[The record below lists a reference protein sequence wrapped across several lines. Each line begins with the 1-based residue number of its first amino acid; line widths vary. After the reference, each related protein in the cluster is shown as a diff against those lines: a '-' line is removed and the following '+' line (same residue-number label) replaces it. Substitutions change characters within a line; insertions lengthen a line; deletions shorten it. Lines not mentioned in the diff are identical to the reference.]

1 MTMTSERDLMR
12 EEFEALCVKRWRG
25 DRDGLLRNP
34 DGTYILGPAQFAW
47 EMFQAGRRA
56 QHSTAEPY
64 LWGLA
69 AEGKSPYLDVADSR
83 KEAETM
89 AEFANRHIDSSG
101 PRYCVVPLYVGAV
114 PRHSTAEPVAEVEQ
128 SGMTFEQWYAQYHE
142 DACVMYGGLSG
153 NPKDVAHDAWDAARA
168 IEAAHGIGTKE
179 AEHDD

>member
-1 MTMTSERDLMR
+1 MTSERDLMR

-47 EMFQAGRRA
+47 EMFQAARRA
-56 QHSTAEPY
+56 Q
-64 LWGLA
+64 
-69 AEGKSPYLDVADSR
+69 
-83 KEAETM
+83 
-89 AEFANRHIDSSG
+89 
-101 PRYCVVPLYVGAV
+101 
-114 PRHSTAEPVAEVEQ
+114 HSTAEPVAEVEQ

-168 IEAAHGIGTKE
+168 IEAANGIGTKE